1 MNKSKKIILFLFMI
15 LFFIITFNTKVN
27 AASASISAS
36 STNVNVGDTVTIN
49 ITINGAAWNIHVSGA
64 VTADYAGNTSDAEN
78 TTKTEKKTFK
88 ASKVGTYKVN
98 LSGDVTGS
106 EDKAAKKVSGEVTI
120 NVTEKK
126 NEATTNNNNNSDNG
140 KTTTKSN
147 NANLSNLGIK
157 PNDFKGFKA
166 STTSYNVTVPNDI
179 EKVTVYAT
187 AQDKKATIKGNG
199 AQKLNVGKNALNV
212 VVTAEDGTT
221 KTYTINVTREEA
233 KNDKNETTDNT
244 TSNTDTTN
252 STTSENSE
260 NTESTSESDLKKLSI
275 KGYNLTPTFSPDVY
289 EYKVDVSGDVSS
301 LDIETE
307 GTNHNV
313 SIDIVG
319 NENLT
324 DGENTITLLVYNEET
339 KQNSTYQ
346 IIVNKT
352 SADVNGLN
360 DTLND
365 AVKKANKI
373 RMILLGVVGFI
384 IICAIIFVIVRHR
397 LSTNDDEKYE
407 YDDDDKERLNLDEE
421 DEFFKRLNNKKKD
434 EIFAIKDDEI
444 NIEETN
450 DENKED
456 KGNDEPFY
464 KESNFT
470 QNDTEDIV
478 KPRKKGKH
486 F

>member
-1 MNKSKKIILFLFMI
+1 MNLRKNILCILLSILFLI
-15 LFFIITFNTKVN
+15 AIAPKSN
-27 AASASISAS
+27 AASLVINFSSSSAK
-36 STNVNVGDTVTIN
+36 VGDTVTA
-49 ITINGAAWNIHVSGA
+49 TVTGKGASG
-64 VTADYAGNTSDAEN
+64 
-78 TTKTEKKTFK
+78 
-88 ASKVGTYKVN
+88 KVN
-98 LSGDVTGS
+98 LSVSGNASLSESSIFVDGSASVSVKINGEGNVKVTATAADMADTSNAEPFSGSTAGTIKVLSNSSNGSNNTGS
-106 EDKAAKKVSGEVTI
+106 TD
-120 NVTEKK
+120 
-126 NEATTNNNNNSDNG
+126 NN

-157 PNDFKGFKA
+157 PNDFKGFKPA
-166 STTSYNVTVPNDI
+166 TTSYNVTVPNDI

-199 AQKLNVGKNALNV
+199 TQTLKAGKNALNV

-244 TSNTDTTN
+244 TDTTN
-252 STTSENSE
+252 SVTSENSG

-307 GTNHNV
+307 GANHNV

-324 DGENTITLLVYNEET
+324 DGENTITILVYNEEI

-397 LSTNDDEKYE
+397 LNTNDNEKYE

-421 DEFFKRLNNKKKD
+421 DDFFKRLNKKKKD

-444 NIEETN
+444 NIEETK

-464 KESNFT
+464 NDSFT
-470 QNDTEDIV
+470 QADTEDIV

>member
-1 MNKSKKIILFLFMI
+1 MNLRKNILCILLSILFLI
-15 LFFIITFNTKVN
+15 AIAPKSN
-27 AASASISAS
+27 AASLVINFSSSSAK
-36 STNVNVGDTVTIN
+36 VGDTVTA
-49 ITINGAAWNIHVSGA
+49 TVTGKGASG
-64 VTADYAGNTSDAEN
+64 
-78 TTKTEKKTFK
+78 
-88 ASKVGTYKVN
+88 KVN
-98 LSGDVTGS
+98 LSVSGNASLSESSIFVDGSASVSVKINGEGNVKVTATAADMADTSNAEPFSGSTAGTIKVLSNSSNGSNNTGS
-106 EDKAAKKVSGEVTI
+106 TD
-120 NVTEKK
+120 
-126 NEATTNNNNNSDNG
+126 NN

-157 PNDFKGFKA
+157 PNDFKGFKPA
-166 STTSYNVTVPNDI
+166 TTSYNVTVPNDI

-199 AQKLNVGKNALNV
+199 TQTLKAGKNALNV

-244 TSNTDTTN
+244 TDTTN
-252 STTSENSE
+252 SVTSENSG

-307 GTNHNV
+307 GANHNV

-324 DGENTITLLVYNEET
+324 DGENTITILVYNEET

-397 LSTNDDEKYE
+397 LNTNDNEKYE

-421 DEFFKRLNNKKKD
+421 DDFFKRLNKKKKD

-444 NIEETN
+444 NIEETK

-464 KESNFT
+464 NDSFT
-470 QNDTEDIV
+470 QADTEDIV

>member
-1 MNKSKKIILFLFMI
+1 MKLRKNILCILLSILFLI
-15 LFFIITFNTKVN
+15 AIAPKSN
-27 AASASISAS
+27 AASLVINFSSSSAK
-36 STNVNVGDTVTIN
+36 VGDTVTA
-49 ITINGAAWNIHVSGA
+49 TVTGKGASG
-64 VTADYAGNTSDAEN
+64 
-78 TTKTEKKTFK
+78 
-88 ASKVGTYKVN
+88 KVN
-98 LSGDVTGS
+98 LSVSGNASLSESSIFVDGSASVSVKINGEGNVKVTATAADMADTSNAEPFSGS
-106 EDKAAKKVSGEVTI
+106 TAGTIKVSSNSSSSSS
-120 NVTEKK
+120 NVS
-126 NEATTNNNNNSDNG
+126 NNSGSTDNN

-157 PNDFKGFKA
+157 PNDFKGFKPA
-166 STTSYNVTVPNDI
+166 TTSYNVTVPNDI

-199 AQKLNVGKNALNV
+199 TQKLNVGKNALNV

-233 KNDKNETTDNT
+233 KNDKNETTDKT

-307 GTNHNV
+307 GANHNV

-324 DGENTITLLVYNEET
+324 YGENTITLLVYNEET

-373 RMILLGVVGFI
+373 RMILLGVAGFI
-384 IICAIIFVIVRHR
+384 IICAIIFVIVKHR
-397 LSTNDDEKYE
+397 LNTNDDEKYE

-444 NIEETN
+444 NIQETN
-450 DENKED
+450 EENKED

-464 KESNFT
+464 KESSFT
-470 QNDTEDIV
+470 QADTEDIV